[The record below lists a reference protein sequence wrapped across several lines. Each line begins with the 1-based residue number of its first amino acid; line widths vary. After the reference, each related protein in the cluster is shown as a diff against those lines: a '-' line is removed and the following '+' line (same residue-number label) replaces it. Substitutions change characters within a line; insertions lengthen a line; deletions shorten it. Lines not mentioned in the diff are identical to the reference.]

1 MRFSTALLASLL
13 AATAPALA
21 QTTYNVDVPKDI
33 VILQSTRDYAAAL
46 AGAR

>member
-1 MRFSTALLASLL
+1 MRFHLLLLAGLL
-13 AATAPALA
+13 TAAPALA
-21 QTTYNVDVPKDI
+21 QTDYNVDVPKDI